1 MATTENERAGMYRQ
15 NPFVFY
21 LRILLYMFIAF
32 VMRVIAL
39 LPLGALFVFEA
50 ESPWRWLAL
59 LTPVLLLFIILPL
72 RFSFA
77 RALARSKGNFSLR
90 KSLYMDDY
98 GEKLGESVLHALH
111 IIKWA
116 IPLILMLGV
125 GYYFYNNVDLITLL
139 NDLSVLGAGVVTVL
153 AWIANIFIGIFG
165 GEQIIPNGD
174 LMEGIYTVMAVYGLG
189 VLILIWGIVRNGAFR
204 YIWAVAD
211 AMDKDPHAEAR
222 RRLRDRRWK
231 QLGVAFIN
239 LVLWAPALYITF
251 STLKGV
257 LGSLSDA
264 FFTVLSTHTLDL
276 PELGGAVG
284 PLLFAFFVCYMPLL
298 PLRRIVTAAFAVRPG
313 KGVPPMPSAHATE
326 NPVNTYPD
334 EVTTSGTPEPLNRGR
349 ART

>member
-1 MATTENERAGMYRQ
+1 MMATTENERAGMYRQ
-15 NPFVFY
+15 NPFIFY
-21 LRILLYMFIAF
+21 LWILLYMFIAL

-50 ESPWRWLAL
+50 GSPWRWLAV
-59 LTPVLLLFIILPL
+59 LTPVLMLFVILPL

-77 RALARSKGNFSLR
+77 RALARGKGSFSLR
-90 KSLYMDDY
+90 NALNLNDY

-116 IPLILMLGV
+116 IPLMLMLTA

-139 NDLSVLGAGVVTVL
+139 NDLSLLGAGAVTVL
-153 AWIANIFIGIFG
+153 AWFANIFIGIFG
-165 GEQIIPNGD
+165 GTQIIPNGD
-174 LMEGIYTVMAVYGLG
+174 LMEGVYTVLAVYALG
-189 VLILIWGIVRNGAFR
+189 FLTLLWGMVRNSAFR

-231 QLGVAFIN
+231 QLGVALVN
-239 LVLWAPALYITF
+239 LILWAPALYVTF
-251 STLKGV
+251 TTLRDV
-257 LGSLSDA
+257 LGNLSDA
-264 FFTVLSTHTLDL
+264 FYTVLSTHTLNL
-276 PELGGAVG
+276 PEFGGAVG

-313 KGVPPMPSAHATE
+313 KGAPTARKAE
-326 NPVNTYPD
+326 PVNTLAD
-334 EVTTSGTPEPLNRGR
+334 EVTTSGTPEPLNRD
-349 ART
+349 RT